1 MKDIKPTINKIRL
14 DDAKSNEIRSKLM
27 QKKGVTHMWMIPVAA
42 VLTAIVVLMVIPY
55 TRNAVVNAAEKLFK
69 NYEVRLLSGED
80 VGWGTDP
87 DTGKEYSWMHG
98 NAQDQIALAEAKD
111 GRLYMV
117 LDDEW
122 TDITDKCSGTEYYRY
137 EVVHEDGVKEVI
149 MIGGKPEG
157 HRYGWILVVYDPDGT
172 RIAEICNI
180 PYSSPRMY
188 VDCDAEDFEWVTTAR
203 HDEGIPCNN
212 RNCEICYGSG
222 R

>member
-69 NYEVRLLSGED
+69 NYEVRLLSGEE

-122 TDITDKCSGTEYYRY
+122 TDITDKCSGTE
-137 EVVHEDGVKEVI
+137 GS
-149 MIGGKPEG
+149 
-157 HRYGWILVVYDPDGT
+157 PDSAHG
-172 RIAEICNI
+172 
-180 PYSSPRMY
+180 
-188 VDCDAEDFEWVTTAR
+188 
-203 HDEGIPCNN
+203 
-212 RNCEICYGSG
+212 
-222 R
+222 